1 MTAMVDF
8 CPPQAM
14 EASAAPA
21 ADAAEFSCAACAEV
35 LTSAAAMRVHHKSE
49 RHVYNTKR
57 KLAGLKPISQDAW
70 EKKISESRAFEAGA
84 NKGKSHLKAG
94 KDRKNSDA
102 ASSSQAGYPSA
113 DSGADPSPPS
123 APEAPS
129 APEEEVLPFSPRRCL
144 FDRQHFTTLDKNMAH
159 MWRTYNFYI
168 PDREYCTNV
177 EGLLEHLWV
186 KINEENMCLFCNRRF
201 PDASSTRR
209 HMMDK
214 KHTRIGLEARTRR
227 GNPDEQG
234 SRELQAEI
242 EEFYDFTGSTREIT
256 EKITDS
262 EQRIASILRYF
273 DEDRDGCLCHEEVSA
288 LWKAASDSSEELSEA
303 IYLGACAS
311 AGADPQKGLDVEAL
325 GKLYA
330 EGFADLSEHFGVLQ
344 DILAKKL
351 ARKGKRDKKDTK
363 EVEADDQGEN
373 KDEDEDSDDG
383 DSSGTE
389 IVECDDEE
397 EFEEVM
403 RVLGMVPASV
413 MDNGDLRL
421 PNGMIAANRD
431 VAHIWRQRGSRLTGQ
446 MALAGAGRLGA
457 GKSVRSVLMLSNDAH
472 SGSKVELTTRQQK
485 KEGKKMI
492 AVLREKNKQEMRLGL
507 RMNVIIKGKPQKY
520 KTLVGDA
527 SGGR

>member
-1 MTAMVDF
+1 MAAMVDF

-14 EASAAPA
+14 QATAAPA

-35 LTSAAAMRVHHKSE
+35 LTSAAALRAHHKSE

-70 EKKISESRAFEAGA
+70 ERKISESRAIEAGA

-94 KDRKNSDA
+94 KDRKSSDA
-102 ASSSQAGYPSA
+102 ASNTQAGYPST
-113 DSGADPSPPS
+113 DSGTAPSI
-123 APEAPS
+123 PS
-129 APEEEVLPFSPRRCL
+129 APEEEVQPFTPRRSL
-144 FDRQHFTTLDKNMAH
+144 FDRQHFTTLEKNLAH

-168 PDREYCTNV
+168 PDREYCNNV
-177 EGLLEHLWV
+177 EGLLEHLWQ
-186 KINEENMCLFCNRRF
+186 KCNQEYACLFCNRRF
-201 PDASSTRR
+201 PDAASTRR
-209 HMMDK
+209 HMLDK
-214 KHTRIGLEARTRR
+214 KHARIGVEARTRR

-242 EEFYDFTGSTREIT
+242 EDFYDFTGSTREIT
-256 EKITDS
+256 EKITDP

-303 IYLGACAS
+303 AYLGACS
-311 AGADPQKGLDVEAL
+311 TAGADPWKGLDVEAL

-330 EGFADLSEHFGVLQ
+330 EGFADLDEHFGVLQ

-351 ARKGKRDKKDTK
+351 ARKGKHDKKEIK
-363 EVEADDQGEN
+363 EEEAEGEGEQ
-373 KDEDEDSDDG
+373 EDEDGDSEDD

-403 RVLGMVPASV
+403 RVLGMVSASV
-413 MDNGDLRL
+413 LDNGDLRL

-431 VAHIWRQRGSRLTGQ
+431 VAHIWRQRGTRLTGQ
-446 MALAGAGRLGA
+446 MALAGAGRPGA
-457 GKSVRSVLMLSNDAH
+457 GKSARSVLMLSNDPHGVA
-472 SGSKVELTTRQQK
+472 KAELTQRQQK
-485 KEGKKMI
+485 REGKKMI
-492 AVLREKNKQEMRLGL
+492 AVLREKNRQEMRLGL
-507 RMNVIIKGKPQKY
+507 KMNVIIKGKPQKY

>member
-1 MTAMVDF
+1 MAA
-8 CPPQAM
+8 P
-14 EASAAPA
+14 AAPA
-21 ADAAEFSCAACAEV
+21 ADAQEFYCPACAEYF
-35 LTSAAAMRVHHKSE
+35 TSAAEFRAHHKSE

-70 EKKISESRAFEAGA
+70 ERKISESRAIEAGA

-94 KDRKNSDA
+94 KERKSSDA
-102 ASSSQAGYPSA
+102 ASNTQTGYPST
-113 DSGADPSPPS
+113 DSST
-123 APEAPS
+123 APS
-129 APEEEVLPFSPRRCL
+129 VPNAPEEEVQPFSPRRCL
-144 FDRQHFTTLDKNMAH
+144 FDRQHFTTLEKNLAY
-159 MWRTYNFYI
+159 MWKTYNFYI
-168 PDREYCTNV
+168 PDREYCTDIQ
-177 EGLLEHLWV
+177 GLLEHLWK
-186 KINEENMCLFCNRRF
+186 KINLEYTCVFCNRRF
-201 PDASSTRR
+201 PDAASCRR
-209 HMMDK
+209 HMLDK

-234 SRELQAEI
+234 SRELQAEV
-242 EEFYDFTGSTREIT
+242 EDFYDFTGSTREIT
-256 EKITDS
+256 EKITGT

-273 DEDRDGCLCHEEVSA
+273 DEDRDGYLCHEEVSV
-288 LWKAASDSSEELSEA
+288 LWKAASESSEELSEA
-303 IYLGACAS
+303 AYLGACS
-311 AGADPQKGLDVEAL
+311 TAGADPQKGLDLEAL

-330 EGFADLSEHFGVLQ
+330 EGFADLDEHFGVLQ

-351 ARKGKRDKKDTK
+351 ARKEKHDKKEIK
-363 EVEADDQGEN
+363 EDVAE
-373 KDEDEDSDDG
+373 DEDEHVDEEDGDSQDG

-421 PNGMIAANRD
+421 PNGMVAANRD

-446 MALAGAGRLGA
+446 MALAGAGRPGA
-457 GKSVRSVLMLSNDAH
+457 GKAVRSVLMLSNDPH
-472 SGSKVELTTRQQK
+472 SALKAELTQRQQK
-485 KEGKKMI
+485 REGKRMI
-492 AVLREKNKQEMRLGL
+492 AVLKEKNRQEMRLGL
-507 RMNVIIKGKPQKY
+507 RMNIIIKGKPQKY